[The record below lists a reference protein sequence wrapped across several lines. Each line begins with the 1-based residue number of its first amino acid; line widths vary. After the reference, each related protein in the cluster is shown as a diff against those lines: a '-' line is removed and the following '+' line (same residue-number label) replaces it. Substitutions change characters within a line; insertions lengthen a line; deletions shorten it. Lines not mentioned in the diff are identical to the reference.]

1 MTKFLPA
8 SWDDTEGYLVL
19 PIATFRFEKR
29 TSSVGELR
37 HTRWV
42 TRGGS
47 PEASTVRS
55 LLYTVHVYSEV
66 CVSQPFRVQDF
77 PWDSILASIELYVN
91 QQIFGPIVSVR
102 STSPIGL
109 YNDARGTLLYQI
121 CRNLSGQR
129 FNCIGYL
136 YNYTL
141 GSPHKI
147 RRTQWIHR
155 ASRTFLTFISP
166 PYIPTIRGQAPNPH
180 GNLENFDIK
189 AQRYRLSC
197 CLFEME

>member
-1 MTKFLPA
+1 MCESAIQGPGFPLGQYLGQYRTLCEPA
-8 SWDDTEGYLVL
+8 D
-19 PIATFRFEKR
+19 FRA
-29 TSSVGELR
+29 
-37 HTRWV
+37 H
-42 TRGGS
+42 
-47 PEASTVRS
+47 
-55 LLYTVHVYSEV
+55 
-66 CVSQPFRVQDF
+66 CV
-77 PWDSILASIELYVN
+77 I
-91 QQIFGPIVSVR
+91 R